1 MGLYKKNRAWAEN
14 VAIVTQLGLTMAGS
28 IAFCFFIGLKLDQW
42 LGTRG
47 VFTAVFILLG
57 IIGGGVVSYRQI
69 MKVFD
74 EEDRDKK
81 GPQND
86 ND

>member
-1 MGLYKKNRAWAEN
+1 MGLYKKNSAWAEN

-81 GPQND
+81 GPQNG

>member
-1 MGLYKKNRAWAEN
+1 
-14 VAIVTQLGLTMAGS
+14 
-28 IAFCFFIGLKLDQW
+28 
-42 LGTRG
+42 
-47 VFTAVFILLG
+47 
-57 IIGGGVVSYRQI
+57 VVSYRQI